1 MGDSRQKAAEIHN
14 TAEHVHGAAAEHHGQ
29 QDHLSGHEQS
39 RLNLE
44 HSTRVHENAEAAR
57 RTGHEVAET
66 LNSKVE
72 KESPQ
77 HRTTAEAE

>member
-14 TAEHVHGAAAEHHGQ
+14 ASEHAHGAAAEHHGQ

-44 HSTRVHENAEAAR
+44 HSNRVHENAETAR
-57 RTGHEVAET
+57 RIEHESAKT
-66 LNSKVE
+66 SD
-72 KESPQ
+72 P
-77 HRTTAEAE
+77 TTVVDE